1 MSIFGSFY
9 SGLSG
14 LSTHSTALNVVGSNL
29 ANINTVGYKSSSISF
44 QDVLAVQL
52 SSGGING
59 AGNPMQVGLGALP
72 SSIDPLFS
80 QGSIQT
86 TNEITNMAIQGR
98 GFFILENNDGRMYS
112 RAGNFSFN
120 AEGYLVNPIGANVLG
135 WTTLNADGTA
145 IDTSG
150 DIGAIKIDQ
159 GVTDPPEATEILR
172 FVGNLDSN
180 AAVGDTFQTSIQIY
194 DSLGDTHTVTIQFT
208 NTSPGNWSYQISTE
222 DGGAT
227 ITGGGDGSGGGTISF
242 DPNGVLT
249 SVDGANPPTD
259 ISFGVTGWSN
269 GAADSN
275 LTWDLVDPDTGT
287 VNTTYLTGYASPSTT
302 STSYQDGWGVGQ
314 IRSILVNTDGVI
326 SGIFSNGRSRPLG
339 QVALATFNNDK
350 GLVSVGEN
358 MWASSDGS
366 GIPTVGTAGTG
377 GRGDIIGNSLEL
389 SNVDIAEE
397 FTKMIV
403 YQRGYQANSRII
415 TTTDSLIQEA
425 LNIKR

>member
-29 ANINTVGYKSSSISF
+29 ANINTVGYKASAISF
-44 QDVLAVQL
+44 QNLLAFQL
-52 SSGGING
+52 GNGGVNG

-72 SSIDPLFS
+72 SSINPSFS

-98 GFFILENNDGRMYS
+98 GFFVLDNAGTRLYS
-112 RAGNFSFN
+112 RAGNFTFN
-120 AEGYLVNPIGANVLG
+120 SEGYLVNPLGANVLG
-135 WTTLNADGTA
+135 WSTLNTEGTA
-145 IDTSG
+145 VDTSG
-150 DIGAIKIDQ
+150 EIGTIKIDQ
-159 GVTDPPEATEILR
+159 GTTDPPEATALMR
-172 FVGNLDSN
+172 FVANLDSD
-180 AAVGDTFQTSIQIY
+180 AEVGDTFQTSIQVY
-194 DSLGDTHTVTIQFT
+194 DTLGDIHTVTVVFT
-208 NTSPGNWSYQISTE
+208 NTAPGDWDYQLNTE
-222 DGGAT
+222 DTAAT
-227 ITGGGDGSGGGTISF
+227 MTGGGDTTGGGTISF
-242 DPNGVLT
+242 DSNGVLT
-249 SVDGANPPTD
+249 SVDGTNPPSD
-259 ISFGVTGWSN
+259 IAFGVTGWSN
-269 GAADSN
+269 GATDSAI
-275 LTWDLVDPDTGT
+275 TWDLVDPDAGT
-287 VNTTYLTGYASPSTT
+287 VDTTYLSGYASPSTT

-314 IRSILVNTDGVI
+314 IRSILVNTNGEI

-339 QVALATFNNDK
+339 QVALATFNNNK
-350 GLVSVGEN
+350 GLVSTGEN

-366 GIPTVGTAGTG
+366 GIPTIGSAGTG
-377 GRGDIIGNSLEL
+377 GRGTVIGNSLEL